1 MTDRPSGPDP
11 VRTDPVFTTREDV
24 RIFAMLA
31 VPIIAMT
38 VLTMTLIVVFG
49 TH

>member
-1 MTDRPSGPDP
+1 MPDKLRGPDP
-11 VRTDPVFTTREDV
+11 VQKDPAFTAREDV

-31 VPIIAMT
+31 LPILAMT
-38 VLTMTLIVVFG
+38 VLTMTLVVVFG